1 MNAATKNAQISAA
14 IISLRQEGMS
24 MRDAINQVLG
34 AGTYE
39 QIASDLYDAL
49 RAKANAA

>member
-1 MNAATKNAQISAA
+1 MSQAEKNAAISAA
-14 IISLRQEGMS
+14 ILTLRQQGMTV
-24 MRDAINQVLG
+24 RDAINQVLG

-49 RAKANAA
+49 RAKQSA